1 MRTAFSFAAIGLLLC
16 GAGPAAAQHWP
27 QFRGLEM
34 SGVVSGANIPSA
46 WSMEQN
52 LAWKVKLP
60 GVGWSQPVVWGD
72 KVFVTTAATDN
83 QPQPKPG
90 DWGPGGALGGLGV
103 FIGLGGKP
111 PNVPY
116 RWQVICLDAK
126 TGEVLWSQVARE
138 GKPANRIHANNSY
151 ASETPATD
159 GERLIVSFG
168 PAGLYCYD
176 LTGKLLWSK
185 DLGTY
190 PIMFDWGTG
199 SSPVIFGDAVYVQC
213 DNDKASFLVALNK
226 QTGDELWRVE
236 RDEKSNWSTP
246 YVWKNKARTE
256 LVAAGGTKMRSY
268 DPATGKL
275 IWEMSASGRTA
286 TTPIGDDELLYVD
299 SYDRLTGN
307 RGVLAAVRA
316 GAAGD
321 TSLKDGET
329 ANDSVAW
336 SVRLTSARV
345 GSPLLA
351 GGCLYVLDQMAGI
364 IRCLDAKTGKEHY
377 RQRLPGAAG
386 FTASPWSSGSNVFCL
401 DQNGQTF
408 VLSAG
413 PEFKLLATNKL
424 DREMFWSS
432 PAIAGDSLLLRGA
445 EHLYCVR
452 QGGSAGAKP

>member
-1 MRTAFSFAAIGLLLC
+1 MRTAFSVAAIGLLLC
-16 GAGPAAAQHWP
+16 SAGPVSAQHWP
-27 QFRGLEM
+27 KFRGPEM
-34 SGVVSGANIPSA
+34 SGVASGADIPGE
-46 WSMEQN
+46 WSTEKN
-52 LAWKVKLP
+52 KAWKLKLP

-83 QPQPKPG
+83 QSKPKPG

-116 RWQVICLDAK
+116 RWQVFCLDAK
-126 TGEVLWSQVARE
+126 SGEIRWEQVARE

-159 GERLIVSFG
+159 GERLIAYFG
-168 PAGLYCYD
+168 PAGIYCYD

-190 PIMFDWGTG
+190 PVMFDWGTG
-199 SSPVIFGDAVYVQC
+199 SSPVLDGDAVFVQC
-213 DNDKASFLVALNK
+213 DNDKASFLAALDK

-246 YVWKNKARTE
+246 YIWKNKARTE

-275 IWEMSASGRTA
+275 LWELAASGRTA

-307 RGVLAAVRA
+307 RGVLAAVRV
-316 GAAGD
+316 GSAGD
-321 TSLKDGET
+321 ISLKDGET
-329 ANDSVAW
+329 ANEFVAW
-336 SVRLTSARV
+336 SLRLASARV
-345 GSPLLA
+345 ASPLLT

-364 IRCLDAKTGKEHY
+364 VRCFDAKTGKEHY
-377 RQRLPGAAG
+377 RQRLPSAAG

-401 DQNGQTF
+401 DQDGQTF

-432 PAIAGDSLLLRGA
+432 PAIAGGSLFLRGT
-445 EHLYCVR
+445 EHLYCIR
-452 QGGSAGAKP
+452 EGSGGGAKP